1 MDNYIE
7 QIKQYCQENGID
19 GQEVI
24 EKVQKRYKL
33 GLEAGMSDEDIIEMI
48 GDYKDMFKPKE
59 EIIKKSE
66 DDDDQFDFDLLDIV
80 LVGNVDLTIKSA
92 YNDEIK
98 VDMNDDIVDD
108 YEFKVEDGKILLHP
122 KKQIHNYN
130 IIDGYIDLY
139 LPNNLT
145 YQKVNLTNVNSDVD
159 SKNYGFVCHD
169 CYLSTVNGDM
179 DFVYIKSNS
188 FTLET
193 VSGDVE
199 IKNLFT
205 KNSNVETVN
214 GDITVCD
221 GKTDNLSVSSV
232 NGDIA
237 FGGVVETIDTSTV
250 NGDITV
256 NNKTVSQSISEKIKN
271 CIKIKINKNK

>member
-1 MDNYIE
+1 MDKYIE
-7 QIKQYCQENGID
+7 EIKQYCQENGID

-33 GLEAGMSDEDIIEMI
+33 GLEAGMSDEDIVEMI

-59 EIIKKSE
+59 EIIKYNE
-66 DDDDQFDFDLLDIV
+66 DDDQFDFDLLDIV

-92 YNDEIK
+92 YNDDIK
-98 VDMNDDIVDD
+98 VDMDDDIVDD
-108 YEFKVEDGKILLHP
+108 YEFKVESGKILLHP
-122 KKQIHNYN
+122 KKEIHNYN
-130 IIDGYIDLY
+130 IIGGSIDLY
-139 LPNNLT
+139 LPSNLT

-159 SKNYGFVCHD
+159 SKNYGFVCQD

-179 DFVYIKSNS
+179 DFVYIKANS
-188 FTLET
+188 FTLDT

-214 GDITVCD
+214 GDITVSD
-221 GKTDNLSVSSV
+221 GKTDNLSASSV